1 MLATAGTD
9 PLEHLEVIGAG
20 RPIVRPGLPC
30 VAVPTT
36 AGTGSE
42 VTRNSV
48 LSGGGVKASLRSPL
62 LLPKVAVVDP
72 DLLVG
77 LPGPTIAASG
87 MDALSQLIE
96 PLLSRRAN
104 PFSDALARDGIRRS
118 ARSLRRAWQEGME
131 DAGVR
136 EDLALAS
143 LFGGL
148 CLANSGLGAVHGL
161 AAAAGAR
168 LSAPH
173 GAVCAAVLA
182 ATMEVNL
189 RALRDRAPEH
199 PALPRMA
206 EVAALLTGQPEATPE
221 DAIGWL
227 HELTA
232 ALSIPGLASYGLDR
246 GRHPGGGHG
255 RSAGQQHGGQSDR
268 AERRRSQRDRH
279 SLAVTSPPGSAPL
292 LPGADPERL
301 RSAGSAV
308 GGAQHQMGGKD
319 PLFGRSHRS
328 AEGIGQLLDDSDAHV
343 IERHANGGEG
353 EYRPTGDGKIVEAD
367 QCHIVG
373 DGDPELVSEVDR
385 SDRHMIIG
393 AEHRLR
399 SGPFGHQRFHPGIAD
414 LVVEPPP
421 PKVPLG

>member
-1 MLATAGTD
+1 VVRFDLAVPPDVRFGAGRVSEVPQALVGLGASRVLVVTGRTTSRADSVRSALTEAGVSSAVFAVATEPSIDLVRTAVEQLTEAGCDAVLGFGGGSALDVAKAVAVLATAATD

-20 RPIVRPGLPC
+20 RPISRPGLPC

-62 LLPKVAVVDP
+62 MLPKVAVVDP

-77 LPGPTIAASG
+77 VPPATIAASG

-104 PFSDALARDGIRRS
+104 PFSDALARDGIRHS
-118 ARSLRRAWQEGME
+118 ARSLRRAYEEGMA
-131 DAGVR
+131 DVGVR

-182 ATMEVNL
+182 AAVEVNL
-189 RALRDRAPEH
+189 RALRDRAARH
-199 PALPRMA
+199 PALQRLA
-206 EVAALLTGQPEATPE
+206 EVASLLTGQPDAKPE
-221 DAIGWL
+221 DAISWL
-227 HELTA
+227 RSLTA
-232 ALSIPGLASYGLDR
+232 ALSIPGLASYGLDEAEI
-246 GRHPGGGHG
+246 P
-255 RSAGQQHGGQSDR
+255 AVVDTAQR
-268 AERRRSQRDRH
+268 ASSMRANPIELTDAEVREIVTQ
-279 SLAVTSPPGSAPL
+279 SLA
-292 LPGADPERL
+292 
-301 RSAGSAV
+301 
-308 GGAQHQMGGKD
+308 
-319 PLFGRSHRS
+319 
-328 AEGIGQLLDDSDAHV
+328 LD
-343 IERHANGGEG
+343 
-353 EYRPTGDGKIVEAD
+353 
-367 QCHIVG
+367 
-373 DGDPELVSEVDR
+373 
-385 SDRHMIIG
+385 
-393 AEHRLR
+393 
-399 SGPFGHQRFHPGIAD
+399 
-414 LVVEPPP
+414 
-421 PKVPLG
+421 